1 MKISNHLA
9 AIAGLAIV
17 FGNPARGDA
26 GDACSDIAPPPLPS
40 TFEYAIDYQQAL
52 YTWIN
57 CFSYKSVAG
66 VRVDK
71 EVRQTG
77 PFVALKDYGVHP
89 AVRIWYSPEI
99 MAWLEAGR
107 PTANGRASP
116 GDLPDGAFII
126 KEMFMSPAD
135 IYGELA
141 ATPPFRNDTDGE
153 AFEGVLEA
161 LIGSWTIMIKDRNG
175 PSADGW
181 YWAQA
186 EPNPDTVYANPP
198 NYNPVWLDNY
208 TSTELPVYRRRDN
221 GELEIPAPH
230 FIYSGFSTGT
240 CIRCHA
246 SSSGESTFSTL
257 DNIDP
262 DRLNLQFRVDNS
274 WRSEA
279 YLDPADSA
287 GPTLID
293 KLKAFSETI
302 EVDGKPVTID
312 GEEIFD
318 RYLEPIWYLPANQR
332 PWRESEAAAV
342 PNVRT
347 AHLPG
352 MDAQHDKATD
362 VTAEANEAKATVG
375 NGDHPR
381 LNPDF
386 VAAFDALTRMDQ
398 PTKAQIE
405 RFSFPP
411 AFADHSFRMKPNPGE
426 KLDNHPTGPMTPE
439 MQQYITS
446 DNCIGCHGGLAG
458 APSGVSQFLLTGPKY
473 GDGYNVSPYG
483 EWRWS
488 PMGLAGRDPIFHSQI
503 ETEQL
508 ILLKENG
515 LLAHPERAEKL
526 AEVRVVQQAL
536 VDTCL
541 RCHGAM
547 GLRQK
552 GLNQTPEMLDAHA
565 VNTSKSNDPVQQYLT
580 RLNRPILNPQFDLND
595 FYRTVPPSA
604 ETRPFEPWPNPPA
617 PPPAPSEFSGELGNL
632 AREGISCTVCHH
644 IAPPSSDDVNN
655 FIATAG
661 ASHPDWIGDEG
672 LVWTDQFFAFLA
684 TNNSGLY
691 QRSEAD
697 RILGPLDDVRVK
709 PMQHALGLT
718 PQIAPSFDLGTRQ
731 GGTAAPAEPFTR
743 DSAMCGTC
751 HTINLPNIGQPLT
764 DEKNPV
770 LRLLQPNP
778 VFQEI
783 PHSIEQATYL
793 EWLNSDFGPGLNNE
807 IGDDFQS
814 CQDCHMPNR
823 SPLDDPETA
832 PPLAAQIATIQDSNY
847 PFAAFQLPS
856 AEIDVPVRSDYSRH
870 ELVGLNG
877 FMIKMFEQHPDVLN
891 VNLTDIET
899 SNSRGAELAV
909 NNMIDST
916 TQGRVAT
923 LTIGEPKM
931 DAGGSNLVVEVRV
944 ENRTGHRF
952 PSGVAFRRVW
962 IDFRIKDAGG
972 ADLWSSGR
980 SNDAGIIVDENGERL
995 PTEFLRD
1002 PNLYQHHYQE
1012 ICSQDR
1018 VQIYEELV
1026 RNAQGEFTT
1035 SFVHRVDHVKDNRLM
1050 PRGWVPGDV
1059 FAGGVP
1065 GSGGLADQGELL
1077 REIMRATD
1085 PDGVGSDPDFNRN
1098 PGGDSLRYRIP
1109 LGAID
1114 GAATVEATL
1123 YSQAVTPAW
1132 FWDRFS
1138 MANEAKEA
1146 GYDTPATDR
1155 LYYLASTLNLENSP
1169 LDGWKFKVATSAIS
1183 IPGKFETTT
1192 VPAACN
1198 QPYPASV
1205 DGVASAA
1212 SAETAQRP
1220 DQGTSE
1226 PL

>member
-1 MKISNHLA
+1 MAFASA
-9 AIAGLAIV
+9 AQAD
-17 FGNPARGDA
+17 PAQG
-26 GDACSDIAPPPLPS
+26 CSDTAPPPLPS
-40 TFEYAIDYQQAL
+40 TFQYAIDYQQLL
-52 YTWIN
+52 YSWIN
-57 CFSYKSVAG
+57 CFSYKTVDG
-66 VRVDK
+66 VMADK
-71 EVRQTG
+71 AVRQTG

-99 MAWLEAGR
+99 IAWLEAGR
-107 PTANGRASP
+107 PASNGRASAQ
-116 GDLPDGAFII
+116 DLPDGAFII
-126 KEMFMSPAD
+126 KEMFTAPAN
-135 IYGELA
+135 IYAELA
-141 ATPPFRNDTDGE
+141 ATPPFDGDTDGE
-153 AFEGVLEA
+153 AFEAVLEK

-186 EPNPDTVYANPP
+186 EPNPNTVYDNPP

-208 TSTELPVYRRRDN
+208 TSTELPVYRRKDN
-221 GELEIPAPH
+221 GQLEIPAPH

-246 SSSGESTFSTL
+246 SSSSESTFSTL

-262 DRLNLQFRVDNS
+262 DKLNLQFRVDNS

-279 YLDPADSA
+279 YLDPASRT

-293 KLKAFSETI
+293 KLKAI
-302 EVDGKPVTID
+302 EQTVRVNGKPVTID
-312 GEEIFD
+312 GDDIFN
-318 RYLEPIWYLPANQR
+318 RYLKPIWYLPANQR
-332 PWRESEAAAV
+332 PWRDAEAV
-342 PNVRT
+342 PNVRD
-347 AHLPG
+347 AHLPTI
-352 MDAQHDKATD
+352 DAAGDRAAEMAAKGNAAE
-362 VTAEANEAKATVG
+362 TAGSDGTNRTINK
-375 NGDHPR
+375 
-381 LNPDF
+381 DF
-386 VAAFDALTRMDQ
+386 VAAFDALTRMVQ
-398 PTKAQIE
+398 PDSEQIE

-411 AFADHSFRMKPNPGE
+411 AFADHSFRMKAGPGE
-426 KLDNHPTGPMTPE
+426 KPADHPDGPATPG

-446 DNCIGCHGGLAG
+446 DNCVGCHGGLAG
-458 APSGVSQFLLTGPKY
+458 APSGVSQFLLTGPNY
-473 GDGYNVSPYG
+473 GDGYNISPYG

-488 PMGLAGRDPIFHSQI
+488 PMGLAGRDPIFHAQI

-508 ILLKENG
+508 ILLEENG
-515 LLAHPERAEKL
+515 LLDHPEDAQALEK
-526 AEVRVVQQAL
+526 VRVFQQAL

-552 GLNQTPEMLDAHA
+552 GLNQTPEMLDADA
-565 VNTSKSNDPVQQYLT
+565 VNASTSSDPVQQYLT
-580 RLNRPILNPQFDLND
+580 TLNRAILNPRFDLND

-604 ETRPFEPWPNPPA
+604 DTLPFQPWPNPPA
-617 PPPAPSEFSGELGNL
+617 PPPAPTPGEFSGQLGNL

-644 IAPPSSDDVNN
+644 IAPPDSDDVDN
-655 FIATAG
+655 FIATAR
-661 ASHPDWIGDEG
+661 ASHPDWIADEG
-672 LVWTDQFFAFLA
+672 LVWTDQFFTFLA

-691 QRSEAD
+691 QRSDAD
-697 RILGPLDDVRVK
+697 QILGPLDDVRVK

-731 GGTAAPAEPFTR
+731 QDQVVSAEPFTR

-751 HTINLPNIGQPLT
+751 HTINLPNIGQSLAT
-764 DEKNPV
+764 DKNPV

-778 VFQEI
+778 VFQDI

-793 EWLNSDFGPGLNNE
+793 EWLNSDFGPGLNNR

-823 SPLDDPETA
+823 SPLDDPATA
-832 PPLAAQIATIQDSNY
+832 PPLAAQIATIQDANY

-856 AEIDVPVRSDYSRH
+856 ADIDVPVRADYSRH

-877 FMIKMFEQHPDVLN
+877 FLIKMFEQNPDVLN

-899 SNSRGAELAV
+899 SNAGGAALAV
-909 NNMIDST
+909 SNMIDST

-923 LTIGEPKM
+923 LTVGEPRV
-931 DAGGSNLVVEVRV
+931 DADGNNLVVEVRV

-952 PSGVAFRRVW
+952 PSGVAFRRAW
-962 IDFRIKDAGG
+962 IDFRVKNAAG
-972 ADLWSSGR
+972 ADLWRSGK
-980 SNDAGIIVDENGERL
+980 SNAAGILVGAGGEQL

-1002 PNLYQHHYQE
+1002 PDLYQDHYQE

-1026 RNAQGEFTT
+1026 RNARGEFTT
-1035 SFVHRVDHVKDNRLM
+1035 SFVHRVEHVKDNRLL

-1059 FAGGVP
+1059 FAGGVA
-1065 GSGGLADQGELL
+1065 GSGELKDQGELL

-1085 PDGVGSDPDFNRN
+1085 PDGVGSDPDFNQN

-1109 LGAID
+1109 LNAIA
-1114 GAATVEATL
+1114 GAATIEATL

-1138 MANEAKEA
+1138 MANRAKAA
-1146 GYDTPATDR
+1146 GFDTPATDR
-1155 LYYLASTLNLENSP
+1155 LYYLASTLNLEGTP
-1169 LDGWKFKVATSAIS
+1169 LAGWKFKVASATVAV
-1183 IPGKFETTT
+1183 PDKRDTTT
-1192 VPAACN
+1192 LPAACN
-1198 QPYPASV
+1198 QPYPSSATASTV
-1205 DGVASAA
+1205 S
-1212 SAETAQRP
+1212 STAGSVQIAGR
-1220 DQGTSE
+1220 SN
-1226 PL
+1226 